1 MAVTQLLEHLMD
13 TLEGI
18 RMPTRFIHLD
28 RMPRDEEGVAEL
40 HQALQKCQDGPLADG
55 WGEVSHWSAER
66 NEGELQVHLIAVL
79 PRLSGSSLRG

>member
-1 MAVTQLLEHLMD
+1 MFREFSSIWEIQV
-13 TLEGI
+13 
-18 RMPTRFIHLD
+18 
-28 RMPRDEEGVAEL
+28 
-40 HQALQKCQDGPLADG
+40 QKCQDGPLADG